1 MHVSV
6 AMLSQAMTKRPADS
20 WPVWCAKSRLEYRR
34 QQQRQSSIGEDDACQ
49 IITGSEVAKAGK
61 TTQEMFVQRANDAAL
76 AFEMVK
82 AYSIVASSAKEG
94 DKTKESCGWECARLR
109 AAASQTCKAQTH
121 AWKAAQKASDA
132 LKEFAAAS
140 ERADEWHLRFRK
152 ARDFAQQN
160 AACNIDSEVLY
171 KDAVQ
176 FELPNGICAVDAG
189 PEMVGDISG
198 GSRFFVRIISADA
211 AFASWSCGFVTC
223 LEVSERDT
231 IASVKAKLQNKE
243 GIPPEKIRL
252 LHKGQKLRN
261 QETLCSYGIVDDD
274 KTDWMIFGILAETL
288 DSAAVD
294 AADQPGDSPQ
304 RQCNMPLD
312 IWREE
317 EELQHIDN
325 NDNDD
330 KAPTD
335 ESRSCGRSGSSSG
348 V

>member
-1 MHVSV
+1 MTDGERFCLQTCACVCMCMCVHVHTCQLRMHVSV

-20 WPVWCAKSRLEYRR
+20 SWPAPVWCAKSRLEYTR
-34 QQQRQSSIGEDDACQ
+34 QQFRRQSSIGEDDACQ
-49 IITGSEVAKAGK
+49 IITGSEVAKAGWHSPA
-61 TTQEMFVQRANDAAL
+61 TSDAATQEMFVQRANDAAL

-82 AYSIVASSAKEG
+82 AYSIVASSAKDG

-132 LKEFAAAS
+132 LKAFAAAS
-140 ERADEWHLRFRK
+140 EAADECHLRFRK
-152 ARDFAQQN
+152 ARDLAQQN
-160 AACNIDSEVLY
+160 AACNLDSEVLY

-223 LEVSERDT
+223 LEVNERDT

-252 LHKGQKLRN
+252 LYKGQKLRN

-274 KTDWMIFGILAETL
+274 ETDWMIFGILAETL
-288 DSAAVD
+288 DSAAVEWW
-294 AADQPGDSPQ
+294 
-304 RQCNMPLD
+304 C
-312 IWREE
+312 
-317 EELQHIDN
+317 
-325 NDNDD
+325 
-330 KAPTD
+330 T
-335 ESRSCGRSGSSSG
+335 
-348 V
+348 